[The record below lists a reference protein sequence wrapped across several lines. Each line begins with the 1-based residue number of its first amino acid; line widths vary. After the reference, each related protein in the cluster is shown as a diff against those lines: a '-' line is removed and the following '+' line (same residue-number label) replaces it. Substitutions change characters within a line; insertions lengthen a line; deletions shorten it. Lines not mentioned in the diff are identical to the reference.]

1 MRSVTRA
8 PSPWLRGS
16 GADMLF
22 GTGSKL
28 LYALTR
34 LALPP
39 LALAHVGLAEYGLWA
54 VCFVLV
60 AYLGMAASGFTLVYL
75 RRVAEFHGRGD
86 IGSIGRL
93 LSTGMLS
100 MALLAAAL
108 LGVLWLAMPAL
119 LQLFRVDPA
128 LRPLA
133 TTLWLGTCAVFL
145 ADMSLGAFANVL
157 HAVGRV
163 RQEQVV
169 WVAAFV
175 LETLLIV
182 VLLHAGLGLHALL
195 AAFALR
201 YLFACS
207 ANAVLAWRALPGLR
221 LSPRSFDP
229 ALLRMLATQGS
240 AMQASTLV
248 ASVLQSGDRVLAG
261 ALIGP
266 QATALVDLAG
276 KLPTTAASLGSGV
289 STVAV
294 SAAARH
300 DVQGHGT
307 AVQEVYRA
315 ATRLN
320 VAMLGAALPFLAWFA
335 EPVALA
341 WLGASATQASV
352 TPLLLAC
359 GIAVHAHVLTGPVNA
374 VRRGCGR
381 LDGDFTYHGL
391 RLLGLGAAVALWTAQ
406 GGGVVALVGW
416 MAVCGTVAA
425 AVFLA
430 LAHRRVSGGWG
441 GLAGP
446 VLAPSLAAHGLA
458 ALLAHAMVPATLG
471 GRGDALAVLGLG
483 LAAWL
488 PAIAALLALTLLDAD
503 DRRRLLHRLR
513 RLRPRHPRH
522 WTHA

>member
-1 MRSVTRA
+1 
-8 PSPWLRGS
+8 
-16 GADMLF
+16 MLF

-75 RRVAEFHGRGD
+75 RRVAELHGRGD
-86 IGSIGRL
+86 TAAIGRL
-93 LSTGMLS
+93 LSTGILS
-100 MALLAAAL
+100 MAALAAAL
-108 LGVLWLAMPAL
+108 FGALWLAMPAL
-119 LQLFRVDPA
+119 LQLFRVDAA

-163 RQEQVV
+163 RHEQVV
-169 WVAAFV
+169 WIAAFV
-175 LETLLIV
+175 LETVLIV
-182 VLLHAGLGLHALL
+182 ALLYAGLGIHALL

-207 ANAVLAWRALPGLR
+207 ANAALAWRALPGLR
-221 LSPRSFDP
+221 LSPRAFDP
-229 ALLRMLATQGS
+229 ALLRALFTQGS
-240 AMQASTLV
+240 AMQASALV
-248 ASVLQSGDRVLAG
+248 ASVLQSSDRVLAG

-276 KLPTTAASLGSGV
+276 KLPTTAASLGSGI

-300 DVQGHGT
+300 DVQGRDA
-307 AVQEVYRA
+307 AVREVYGS

-320 VAMLGAALPFLAWFA
+320 VAVLGAALPFLAWFA
-335 EPVALA
+335 DPIALA
-341 WLGASATQASV
+341 WLGASATQAGV
-352 TPLLLAC
+352 APLLLAC

-381 LDGDFTYHGL
+381 LDGDFVYHGL
-391 RLLGLGAAVALWTAQ
+391 RVLGLGAAVAAWWAL
-406 GGGVVALVGW
+406 GGGVGALVGW
-416 MAVCGTVAA
+416 MAAGGTLAA
-425 AVFLA
+425 GLFLA
-430 LAHRRVSGGWG
+430 GAHRHVTGGWA
-441 GLAGP
+441 GLVRP
-446 VLAPSLAAHGLA
+446 VLVPSLAAHALAAGLA
-458 ALLAHAMVPATLG
+458 QAAVPTVLAGRVEAFAVVATG
-471 GRGDALAVLGLG
+471 LAV
-483 LAAWL
+483 WL
-488 PAIAALLALTLLDAD
+488 PAVAALLALSLLGGDE
-503 DRRRLLHRLR
+503 RRQLLR
-513 RLRPRHPRH
+513 RLRARRAPAWSHP
-522 WTHA
+522 